1 MTKKNSTG
9 LRHPLNLNFLICSVL
24 TLDPL
29 NNFFK
34 KIDIKS
40 DLYLNPN
47 TQNQGSILRLLCIKA
62 YETEFYELLNRHSLR
77 EAAYEIIKPLII
89 TRKSNWIVLRKTKSY
104 PKKRELLKKY
114 LKKYKILYKKYFL
127 THNKKSKTIKN
138 DRIINYFALHAL
150 FLLVGI

>member
-1 MTKKNSTG
+1 MTKKNSSG
-9 LRHPLNLNFLICSVL
+9 LTDPLNLNFLICSVL

-47 TQNQGSILRLLCIKA
+47 TQNQGSILWLLCIKA
-62 YETEFYELLNRHSLR
+62 YDTEFYELLNRHSLR

-89 TRKSNWIVLRKTKSY
+89 TPKTNSY
-104 PKKRELLKKY
+104 PKKRGLLKKY
-114 LKKYKILYKKYFL
+114 LKKYKVLYKKYFL
-127 THNKKSKTIKN
+127 THYQKSNTIKT
-138 DRIINYFALHAL
+138 DKIINHFALHAL

>member
-1 MTKKNSTG
+1 MTKKNSSG
-9 LRHPLNLNFLICSVL
+9 LTDPLNLNFLICSVL

-40 DLYLNPN
+40 DLYLNPH
-47 TQNQGSILRLLCIKA
+47 TQNQGSILWLLCIKA
-62 YETEFYELLNRHSLR
+62 YDTEFYELLNRHSLR

-89 TRKSNWIVLRKTKSY
+89 TRKTNSY
-104 PKKRELLKKY
+104 PKKRGLLKKY
-114 LKKYKILYKKYFL
+114 LKKYKVLYKKYFL
-127 THNKKSKTIKN
+127 IHYQKSNTIKT
-138 DRIINYFALHAL
+138 DKIINHFALHAL

>member
-1 MTKKNSTG
+1 MTKKNSSG
-9 LRHPLNLNFLICSVL
+9 LTDPLNLNFLICSVL

-47 TQNQGSILRLLCIKA
+47 TQNQGSILWLLCIKA
-62 YETEFYELLNRHSLR
+62 YDTEFYELLNRHSLR

-89 TRKSNWIVLRKTKSY
+89 TRKTNSY
-104 PKKRELLKKY
+104 PKKRGLLKKY
-114 LKKYKILYKKYFL
+114 LKKYKVLYKKYFL
-127 THNKKSKTIKN
+127 THYQKSNTIKTDKIINHFALNKKLHTFIKN
-138 DRIINYFALHAL
+138 VL
-150 FLLVGI
+150 

>member
-1 MTKKNSTG
+1 MTKKNSSG
-9 LRHPLNLNFLICSVL
+9 LTDPLNLNFLICSVL

-47 TQNQGSILRLLCIKA
+47 TQNQGSILWLLCIKA
-62 YETEFYELLNRHSLR
+62 YDTEFYELLNRHSLR

-89 TRKSNWIVLRKTKSY
+89 TRKTNSY
-104 PKKRELLKKY
+104 PKKRGLIKKY
-114 LKKYKILYKKYFL
+114 LKKYKVLYKKYFL
-127 THNKKSKTIKN
+127 THYQKSNTIKT
-138 DRIINYFALHAL
+138 DKIINHFALHAL

>member
-1 MTKKNSTG
+1 MTKKNSSG
-9 LRHPLNLNFLICSVL
+9 LTDPLYLNFLICSVL

-47 TQNQGSILRLLCIKA
+47 TQNQGSILWLLCIKA
-62 YETEFYELLNRHSLR
+62 YDTEFYELLNRHSLR

-89 TRKSNWIVLRKTKSY
+89 TRKTNSY
-104 PKKRELLKKY
+104 PKKRGLLKKY
-114 LKKYKILYKKYFL
+114 LKKYKVLYKKYFL
-127 THNKKSKTIKN
+127 THYQKSNTIKT
-138 DRIINYFALHAL
+138 DKIINHFALHAL

>member
-1 MTKKNSTG
+1 MTKKNSAG
-9 LRHPLNLNFLICSVL
+9 LTHPLNLNFLICSIL

-47 TQNQGSILRLLCIKA
+47 TQNQGSILWLLCIKA
-62 YETEFYELLNRHSLR
+62 YDTEFYELLNRHSLR

-89 TRKSNWIVLRKTKSY
+89 TRKTNSY
-104 PKKRELLKKY
+104 PKKRGLLKKY
-114 LKKYKILYKKYFL
+114 LKKYKVLYKKYFL
-127 THNKKSKTIKN
+127 TNYQKSNTIKT
-138 DRIINYFALHAL
+138 DRIINHFALHAL

>member
-1 MTKKNSTG
+1 MTKKNSSG
-9 LRHPLNLNFLICSVL
+9 LTHPLNLNFLICSVL

-47 TQNQGSILRLLCIKA
+47 TQNQGSILWLLCIKA
-62 YETEFYELLNRHSLR
+62 YDTEFYELLNRHSLR

-89 TRKSNWIVLRKTKSY
+89 TRKSNLILSKTNSY

-114 LKKYKILYKKYFL
+114 LKKYKVLYKKYFL
-127 THNKKSKTIKN
+127 THYQNSNTIKT
-138 DRIINYFALHAL
+138 DKIINHFALHAL

>member
-1 MTKKNSTG
+1 MTKKNSSG
-9 LRHPLNLNFLICSVL
+9 LTDPLNLNFLICSVL

-47 TQNQGSILRLLCIKA
+47 TQNQGSILWLLCIKA
-62 YETEFYELLNRHSLR
+62 YDTEFYELLNRHSLR

-89 TRKSNWIVLRKTKSY
+89 TRKTNSY
-104 PKKRELLKKY
+104 PKKRGLLKKY
-114 LKKYKILYKKYFL
+114 LKKYKVLYKKYFL
-127 THNKKSKTIKN
+127 THYQKSNTIKT
-138 DRIINYFALHAL
+138 DKIINLFAFHAL

>member
-1 MTKKNSTG
+1 MTKKNSSG
-9 LRHPLNLNFLICSVL
+9 LTDPLNLNFLICSVL

-47 TQNQGSILRLLCIKA
+47 TQNQGSILWLLCIKA
-62 YETEFYELLNRHSLR
+62 YDTEFYELLNRHSLR

-89 TRKSNWIVLRKTKSY
+89 TRKTNSY
-104 PKKRELLKKY
+104 PKKRGLLKKY
-114 LKKYKILYKKYFL
+114 LKKYKVLYKKYFL
-127 THNKKSKTIKN
+127 THNQKSNTIKP
-138 DRIINYFALHAL
+138 DKIINHFALHAL

>member
-1 MTKKNSTG
+1 MTKKNSSG
-9 LRHPLNLNFLICSVL
+9 LTDPLNLNFLICSVL

-47 TQNQGSILRLLCIKA
+47 TQNQGSILWLLCIKA
-62 YETEFYELLNRHSLR
+62 YDTEFYELLNRHSLR

-89 TRKSNWIVLRKTKSY
+89 TRKTNSY
-104 PKKRELLKKY
+104 PKKRGLLKKY
-114 LKKYKILYKKYFL
+114 LKKYKVLYKKYFL
-127 THNKKSKTIKN
+127 THNQKSNTIKT
-138 DRIINYFALHAL
+138 DKIINHFALHAL

>member
-1 MTKKNSTG
+1 MTD
-9 LRHPLNLNFLICSVL
+9 PLNLNFLICSVL

-47 TQNQGSILRLLCIKA
+47 TQNQGSILWLLCIKA
-62 YETEFYELLNRHSLR
+62 YDTEFYELLNRHSLR

-89 TRKSNWIVLRKTKSY
+89 TRKSNLILSKTNSY

-114 LKKYKILYKKYFL
+114 LKKYKVLYKKYFL
-127 THNKKSKTIKN
+127 THYQKSNTIKT
-138 DRIINYFALHAL
+138 DKIINHFALHAL

>member
-9 LRHPLNLNFLICSVL
+9 LRHPLNLNFVICSVL

-104 PKKRELLKKY
+104 PKKRELLKKVF
-114 LKKYKILYKKYFL
+114 KKI
-127 THNKKSKTIKN
+127 
-138 DRIINYFALHAL
+138 
-150 FLLVGI
+150 

>member
-9 LRHPLNLNFLICSVL
+9 LTHPLNLNFLICSVL

-47 TQNQGSILRLLCIKA
+47 TQNQGSILWLLCIKA
-62 YETEFYELLNRHSLR
+62 YDTEFYELLNRHSLR

-89 TRKSNWIVLRKTKSY
+89 TRKTNSY
-104 PKKRELLKKY
+104 PKKRGLLKKY
-114 LKKYKILYKKYFL
+114 LKKYKVLYKKYFL
-127 THNKKSKTIKN
+127 TNYQKLNTIKT
-138 DRIINYFALHAL
+138 DRIINHFALHAL

>member
-1 MTKKNSTG
+1 MTKKNSSG
-9 LRHPLNLNFLICSVL
+9 LTDPLNLNFLICSVL

-47 TQNQGSILRLLCIKA
+47 TQNQGSILWLLCIKA
-62 YETEFYELLNRHSLR
+62 YDTEFYELLNRHSLR

-89 TRKSNWIVLRKTKSY
+89 TRKTNSY
-104 PKKRELLKKY
+104 PKKRGLLKKY
-114 LKKYKILYKKYFL
+114 IKKYKVLYKKYFL
-127 THNKKSKTIKN
+127 THYQKSNTIKT
-138 DRIINYFALHAL
+138 DKIINHFALHAL

>member
-1 MTKKNSTG
+1 MTKKNSSG
-9 LRHPLNLNFLICSVL
+9 LTDPLNLNFLICSVL

-47 TQNQGSILRLLCIKA
+47 TQNQGSILWLLCIKA
-62 YETEFYELLNRHSLR
+62 YDTEFFELLNRHSLR

-89 TRKSNWIVLRKTKSY
+89 TRKTNSY
-104 PKKRELLKKY
+104 PKKRGLLKKY
-114 LKKYKILYKKYFL
+114 LKKYKVLYKKYFL
-127 THNKKSKTIKN
+127 THYQKSNTIKT
-138 DRIINYFALHAL
+138 DKIINHFALHAL

>member
-1 MTKKNSTG
+1 MTKKNSSG
-9 LRHPLNLNFLICSVL
+9 LTHPLNLNFLICSVL

-47 TQNQGSILRLLCIKA
+47 TQNQGSILWLLCIKA

-89 TRKSNWIVLRKTKSY
+89 TRKSNLILSKTNSY

-114 LKKYKILYKKYFL
+114 LKKYKVLYKKYFL
-127 THNKKSKTIKN
+127 THYQKSNTIKT
-138 DRIINYFALHAL
+138 DKIINHFALHAL

>member
-1 MTKKNSTG
+1 MTKKNSSG
-9 LRHPLNLNFLICSVL
+9 LTDPLNLNFLICSVL

-47 TQNQGSILRLLCIKA
+47 TQNQGSILWLLCIKA
-62 YETEFYELLNRHSLR
+62 YDTEFYELLNRHSLR

-89 TRKSNWIVLRKTKSY
+89 TRKTNSY
-104 PKKRELLKKY
+104 PKKRGLLKKY
-114 LKKYKILYKKYFL
+114 LKKYKVLYKKYFL
-127 THNKKSKTIKN
+127 THYQKSNTIKT
-138 DRIINYFALHAL
+138 DKIINHYALHAL

>member
-1 MTKKNSTG
+1 MTKKNSSG
-9 LRHPLNLNFLICSVL
+9 LTDPLNLNFLICSVL

-47 TQNQGSILRLLCIKA
+47 TQNQGSILWLLCIKA
-62 YETEFYELLNRHSLR
+62 YDTEFYELLNRHSLR

-89 TRKSNWIVLRKTKSY
+89 TRKSNLILSKTDSY

-114 LKKYKILYKKYFL
+114 LKKYKVLYKKYFL
-127 THNKKSKTIKN
+127 THYQKSNTIKT
-138 DRIINYFALHAL
+138 DKIINHFALHAL

>member
-1 MTKKNSTG
+1 MTKKNSSG
-9 LRHPLNLNFLICSVL
+9 LTDPLNLNFLICSVL

-47 TQNQGSILRLLCIKA
+47 TQNQGSILWLLCIKA
-62 YETEFYELLNRHSLR
+62 YDTEFYELLNRHSLR

-89 TRKSNWIVLRKTKSY
+89 TRKTNSY
-104 PKKRELLKKY
+104 PKKRGLLKKY
-114 LKKYKILYKKYFL
+114 LKKYKVLYKKYFL
-127 THNKKSKTIKN
+127 NHYQKSNTIKT
-138 DRIINYFALHAL
+138 DKIINHFALHAL

>member
-1 MTKKNSTG
+1 MTKKNSSG
-9 LRHPLNLNFLICSVL
+9 LTHPLNLNFLICSVL

-47 TQNQGSILRLLCIKA
+47 TQNQGSILWLLCIKA
-62 YETEFYELLNRHSLR
+62 YDTEFYELLNRHSLR
-77 EAAYEIIKPLII
+77 EAAYEIIKTLII
-89 TRKSNWIVLRKTKSY
+89 TRKSNLILSKTNSY

-114 LKKYKILYKKYFL
+114 LKKYKVLYKKYFL
-127 THNKKSKTIKN
+127 THYQKSNTIKT
-138 DRIINYFALHAL
+138 DKIINHFALHAL

>member
-1 MTKKNSTG
+1 MTKKKSSG
-9 LRHPLNLNFLICSVL
+9 LTDPLNLNFLICSVL

-47 TQNQGSILRLLCIKA
+47 TQNQGSILWLLCIKA
-62 YETEFYELLNRHSLR
+62 YDTEFYELLNRHSLR

-89 TRKSNWIVLRKTKSY
+89 TRKTNFY
-104 PKKRELLKKY
+104 PKKRGLLKKY
-114 LKKYKILYKKYFL
+114 LKKYKVLYKKYFL
-127 THNKKSKTIKN
+127 THYQKSNTIKT
-138 DRIINYFALHAL
+138 DKIINHFALHAL

>member
-9 LRHPLNLNFLICSVL
+9 LTHPLNLNFLICSIL

-47 TQNQGSILRLLCIKA
+47 TQNQGSILSLLCIKA
-62 YETEFYELLNRHSLR
+62 YDTEFYELLNRHSLR

-89 TRKSNWIVLRKTKSY
+89 TRKSNLIISKTNSY
-104 PKKRELLKKY
+104 PKKRGLLKKY
-114 LKKYKILYKKYFL
+114 LKKYKVLYKKYFL
-127 THNKKSKTIKN
+127 TNYQKLNTIKT
-138 DRIINYFALHAL
+138 DRIINHFALHAL

>member
-1 MTKKNSTG
+1 MTKKNSAG
-9 LRHPLNLNFLICSVL
+9 LTHPLNLNFLICSIL

-47 TQNQGSILRLLCIKA
+47 TQNQGSILWLLCIKA
-62 YETEFYELLNRHSLR
+62 YDTEFYELLNRHSLR

-89 TRKSNWIVLRKTKSY
+89 TRKSNLILSKTNSY

-114 LKKYKILYKKYFL
+114 LKKYKVLYKKYFL
-127 THNKKSKTIKN
+127 THYQKSNTIKT
-138 DRIINYFALHAL
+138 DKIINHFALHAL

>member
-1 MTKKNSTG
+1 MTKKNSSG
-9 LRHPLNLNFLICSVL
+9 LTDPLNLNFLICSVL

-29 NNFFK
+29 NNFLK

-47 TQNQGSILRLLCIKA
+47 TQNQGSILWLLCIKA
-62 YETEFYELLNRHSLR
+62 YDTEFYELLNRHSLR

-89 TRKSNWIVLRKTKSY
+89 TRKTNSY
-104 PKKRELLKKY
+104 PKKRGLLKKY
-114 LKKYKILYKKYFL
+114 LKKYKVLYKKYFL
-127 THNKKSKTIKN
+127 THYQKSNTIKT
-138 DRIINYFALHAL
+138 DKIINHFALHAL

>member
-1 MTKKNSTG
+1 MTKKKSSG
-9 LRHPLNLNFLICSVL
+9 LTDPLNLNFLICSVL

-47 TQNQGSILRLLCIKA
+47 TQNQGSILWLLCIKA
-62 YETEFYELLNRHSLR
+62 YDTEFYELLNRHSLR

-89 TRKSNWIVLRKTKSY
+89 TRKTNSY
-104 PKKRELLKKY
+104 PKKRGLLKKY
-114 LKKYKILYKKYFL
+114 LKKYKVLYKKYFL
-127 THNKKSKTIKN
+127 THYQKSNTIKT
-138 DRIINYFALHAL
+138 DKIINHFALHAL

>member
-1 MTKKNSTG
+1 MTKKNSAG
-9 LRHPLNLNFLICSVL
+9 LTHPLNLNFLICSIL

-47 TQNQGSILRLLCIKA
+47 TQNQGSILWLLCIKA
-62 YETEFYELLNRHSLR
+62 YDTEFYELLNRHSLR

-89 TRKSNWIVLRKTKSY
+89 TRKTNSY
-104 PKKRELLKKY
+104 PKKRGLLKKY
-114 LKKYKILYKKYFL
+114 LKKYKVLYKKYFL
-127 THNKKSKTIKN
+127 THYQKSNTIKT
-138 DRIINYFALHAL
+138 DKIINHFALHAL

>member
-1 MTKKNSTG
+1 MTKKNSSG
-9 LRHPLNLNFLICSVL
+9 LTHPLNLNFLICSVL

-47 TQNQGSILRLLCIKA
+47 TQNQGSILWLLCIKA
-62 YETEFYELLNRHSLR
+62 YDTEFYELLNRHSLR

-89 TRKSNWIVLRKTKSY
+89 TRKSNLILSKTNSY

-114 LKKYKILYKKYFL
+114 LKKYKVLYKKYFL
-127 THNKKSKTIKN
+127 THYQKSNTIKT
-138 DRIINYFALHAL
+138 DKIINHFALHAL

>member
-1 MTKKNSTG
+1 MTKKNSSG
-9 LRHPLNLNFLICSVL
+9 LTDPLNLNFLICSVL

-47 TQNQGSILRLLCIKA
+47 TQNQGSILWLLCIKA
-62 YETEFYELLNRHSLR
+62 YDTEFYELLNRHSLR

-89 TRKSNWIVLRKTKSY
+89 TRKTNSY
-104 PKKRELLKKY
+104 PKKRGLLKKY

-127 THNKKSKTIKN
+127 THYQKSNTIKT
-138 DRIINYFALHAL
+138 DKIINHFALHAL

>member
-1 MTKKNSTG
+1 MT
-9 LRHPLNLNFLICSVL
+9 HPLNLNFLICSVL

-47 TQNQGSILRLLCIKA
+47 TQNQGSILWLLCIKA
-62 YETEFYELLNRHSLR
+62 YDTEFYELLNRHSLR

-89 TRKSNWIVLRKTKSY
+89 TRKSNLILSKTNSY

-114 LKKYKILYKKYFL
+114 LKKYKVLYKKYFL
-127 THNKKSKTIKN
+127 THYQKSNTIKT
-138 DRIINYFALHAL
+138 DKIINHFALHAL

>member
-1 MTKKNSTG
+1 MTKKNSSG
-9 LRHPLNLNFLICSVL
+9 LTDPLNLNFLICSVL

-47 TQNQGSILRLLCIKA
+47 TQNQGSILWLLCIKA
-62 YETEFYELLNRHSLR
+62 YDTEFYELLNRHSLR

-89 TRKSNWIVLRKTKSY
+89 TRKTNSY
-104 PKKRELLKKY
+104 PKKRGLLKKY
-114 LKKYKILYKKYFL
+114 LKKYKVLYKKYFL
-127 THNKKSKTIKN
+127 THYQKSNTIKT
-138 DRIINYFALHAL
+138 DKIINHFALHAL

>member
-1 MTKKNSTG
+1 MTKKNSSG
-9 LRHPLNLNFLICSVL
+9 LTDPLNLNFLICSVL

-47 TQNQGSILRLLCIKA
+47 TQNQGSILWLLCIKA
-62 YETEFYELLNRHSLR
+62 YDTEFYELLNRHSLR

-89 TRKSNWIVLRKTKSY
+89 TRKSNLILSKTNSY

-114 LKKYKILYKKYFL
+114 LKKYKVLYKKYFL
-127 THNKKSKTIKN
+127 THYQKSNTIKT
-138 DRIINYFALHAL
+138 DKIINHFALHAL

>member
-1 MTKKNSTG
+1 MTKKNSSG
-9 LRHPLNLNFLICSVL
+9 LTHPLNLNFLICSVL

-47 TQNQGSILRLLCIKA
+47 TQNQGSILWLLCIKA
-62 YETEFYELLNRHSLR
+62 YDTEFYELLNRHSLR

-89 TRKSNWIVLRKTKSY
+89 TRKSSLILSKTNSY

-114 LKKYKILYKKYFL
+114 LKKYKVLYKKYFL
-127 THNKKSKTIKN
+127 THYQKSNTIKT
-138 DRIINYFALHAL
+138 DKIINHFALHAL

>member
-1 MTKKNSTG
+1 MTKKNSSG
-9 LRHPLNLNFLICSVL
+9 LTDPLNLNFLICSVL

-47 TQNQGSILRLLCIKA
+47 TQNQGSILWLLCIKA
-62 YETEFYELLNRHSLR
+62 YDTEFYELLNRHSLR

-89 TRKSNWIVLRKTKSY
+89 TRKSNLILSKTNSY

-114 LKKYKILYKKYFL
+114 LKKYKVLYKKYFL
-127 THNKKSKTIKN
+127 THYQKSNTIKT
-138 DRIINYFALHAL
+138 DKIINHFALHAL
-150 FLLVGI
+150 FLIVGI

>member
-1 MTKKNSTG
+1 MTKKNSSG
-9 LRHPLNLNFLICSVL
+9 LTDPLNLNFLICSVL

-47 TQNQGSILRLLCIKA
+47 TQNQGSILWLLCIKA
-62 YETEFYELLNRHSLR
+62 YDTEFYELLNRHSLR
-77 EAAYEIIKPLII
+77 EAAYETIKPLII
-89 TRKSNWIVLRKTKSY
+89 TRKTNSY
-104 PKKRELLKKY
+104 PKKRGLLKKY
-114 LKKYKILYKKYFL
+114 LKKYKVLYKKYFL
-127 THNKKSKTIKN
+127 THYQKSNTIKT
-138 DRIINYFALHAL
+138 DKIINHFALHAL